1 MTPAIWGEVRDE
13 VGESPFWDAV
23 HGCLWSVDM
32 TAQAIRRRWPD
43 GRTDSFAT
51 TELPAALA
59 LNQQGDTAVV
69 AFASG
74 TALWTPA
81 QGILHWL
88 TKPESRPLLRLNE
101 GKCDPAGRF
110 WVASME
116 NNLDQNSQPRETSA
130 MVGRL
135 WRTEGCHAMALSG
148 PEFGCPNT
156 MAWSPDQRHFYAG
169 DSKRNAIWVW
179 DYDVATGDIGQ
190 RRLLQQGGRGIPDG
204 SAMDEDG
211 CLWTAR
217 FGGGC
222 IVRTTPAGRTDRII
236 PLPVSNPTSCTFGNA
251 DSGKQLDTL
260 LITSARFG
268 LSRPGPLDG
277 AVLAIPAGVCGL
289 AENRYRDAD

>member
-13 VGESPFWDAV
+13 VGESPFWDAGR
-23 HGCLWSVDM
+23 GCLWSVDM

-51 TELPAALA
+51 PELPAALA
-59 LNQQGDTAVV
+59 LDGTGDAAVV

-81 QGILHWL
+81 HGIRHWL
-88 TKPESRPLLRLNE
+88 TRPESQPLLRLNE

-116 NNLDQNSQPRETSA
+116 NNLDQAGQPRETSA

-135 WRTEGCHAMALSG
+135 WRTEGRRAIALSG

-156 MAWSPDQRHFYAG
+156 MVWSPDQRHFYAG

-179 DYDVATGDIGQ
+179 NYDVTSGDISQ
-190 RRLLQQGGRGIPDG
+190 RRLLQQGGPGIPDG
-204 SAMDEDG
+204 SAMDGDG

-222 IVRTTPAGRTDRII
+222 IVRTTPTGRTDRII
-236 PLPVSNPTSCTFGNA
+236 PLPASNPTSCTFGSA
-251 DSGKQLDTL
+251 DGGKQLDTL

-268 LSRPGPLDG
+268 LRCPGPLDG
-277 AVLAIPAGVCGL
+277 AVLAIRAGVNGL
-289 AENRYRDAD
+289 AENHYRDLD